1 MTTAEVKSTAGNQQP
16 LVVLGVTHPQSCLLL
31 AGRVRALGQA
41 GFRVLVVASPGEML
55 VHFAEKA
62 GVQTAAIPILRGIAP
77 FRDFIALIR
86 LWWLLVRLQPVLTE
100 FSTPKAG
107 LLGNLAALLAGVPV
121 RIYLLR
127 GLRLETATGA
137 RRLVLLA
144 AERLAGWSAH
154 RVVCNSPSLLAESA
168 ALKLA
173 PEGKLK
179 LVGDGSS
186 HGVDTQRFAPGPC
199 ALRKELGIAPDAPVI
214 GFVGRLTRDKGV
226 PELIEAFE
234 KVLDTE
240 PRARLLMVGW
250 FDASE
255 DALEAGLRRR
265 IECHPGMICT
275 GFMQDPAPWYRAMDM
290 VVLPTRREGF
300 PNAVLEAAASG
311 VPVITTLATGARDAV
326 VPEVTGLL
334 VPPGYPEAICE
345 AILKLLED
353 KSRRHAM
360 GAAARRWVIEH
371 FSEER
376 VLQLTIE
383 FYRSL
388 MRIETGVSIE
398 TAACAEGD

>member
-1 MTTAEVKSTAGNQQP
+1 MATAEMKLSFRSQRP
-16 LVVLGVTHPQSCLLL
+16 LAVLGVTHPQSCLLL
-31 AGRVRALGQA
+31 ANRVRALVRG
-41 GFRVLVVASPGEML
+41 GYRVLVVTSPGEML
-55 VHFAEKA
+55 DRMAEA
-62 GVQTAAIPILRGIAP
+62 EGIQAVGIPMLRGISP
-77 FRDFIALIR
+77 LHDLLALVR
-86 LWWLLVRLQPVLTE
+86 LWWLLVWMRPDLTE

-107 LLGNLAALLAGVPV
+107 LLGNLAAFLAGVPV

-127 GLRLETATGA
+127 GLRLETANGVG
-137 RRLVLLA
+137 RSVLLA

-154 RVVCNSPSLLAESA
+154 SVVCNSPSLLAEA
-168 ALKLA
+168 VALRLA
-173 PEGKLK
+173 PENKLK
-179 LVGDGSS
+179 LVGKGSS
-186 HGVDTQRFAPGPC
+186 HGVDTRRFAPGPC
-199 ALRKELGIAPDAPVI
+199 DLRKQVGIEADAPVI

-226 PELIEAFE
+226 PELLEAFE
-234 KVLDTE
+234 RVLNAE
-240 PRARLLMVGW
+240 PRARMLMVGW

-255 DALEAGLRRR
+255 DALDAGLRRR
-265 IECHPGMICT
+265 IESHPRIICT
-275 GFMQDPAPWYRAMDM
+275 GFVHDPAPWYRAMDV

-300 PNAVLEAAASG
+300 PNAVLEASASG

-345 AILKLLED
+345 AILELLRDET
-353 KSRRHAM
+353 RRRVM

-388 MRIETGVSIE
+388 MRPEANLALE
-398 TAACAEGD
+398 DAALAE